1 VPQHAQG
8 GRVNQRPRN
17 VSVSAPQALNPMNQ
31 TERGS
36 ADFRN
41 IDFDAN
47 RHVAEIDLVSSFPRR
62 HQQRSMAT
70 RIAAEIR

>member
-1 VPQHAQG
+1 
-8 GRVNQRPRN
+8 
-17 VSVSAPQALNPMNQ
+17 MNQ